1 MKSYS
6 TIKRQ
11 SAIDSAFTTWSDNWK
26 SYAETLAAQEAARA
40 VGADTGLGTLLC
52 ETTAT
57 EYALAQKTAHP
68 ELWAKGGACYYGT
81 K

>member
-1 MKSYS
+1 LVEDGSITFNDSTLGDKMKSYS

-57 EYALAQKTAHP
+57 QYADSH
-68 ELWAKGGACYYGT
+68 
-81 K
+81 